1 MAMRSLLEHLCSYPD
16 RASRRCHMVVLAH
29 GFEADPI
36 LSRVLAVGQW
46 CCAVA
51 AGLAVLHS

>member
-1 MAMRSLLEHLCSYPD
+1 MRSLLEHLCSYPD